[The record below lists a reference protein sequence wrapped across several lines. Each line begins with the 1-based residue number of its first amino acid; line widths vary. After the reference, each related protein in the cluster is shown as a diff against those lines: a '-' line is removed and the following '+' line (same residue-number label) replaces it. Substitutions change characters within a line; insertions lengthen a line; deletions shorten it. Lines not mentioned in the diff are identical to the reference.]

1 MSGPRVGLECGWRS
15 HWLKSG
21 LRPRKIKCGAC
32 GKLEGV
38 AFGVVMILFY
48 GMAPHHVCT
57 V

>member
-1 MSGPRVGLECGWRS
+1 MSGPRVVLECGWRS
-15 HWLKSG
+15 QWVRRG

-32 GKLEGV
+32 GRLEGV

-48 GMAPHHVCT
+48 GMAARYVCT